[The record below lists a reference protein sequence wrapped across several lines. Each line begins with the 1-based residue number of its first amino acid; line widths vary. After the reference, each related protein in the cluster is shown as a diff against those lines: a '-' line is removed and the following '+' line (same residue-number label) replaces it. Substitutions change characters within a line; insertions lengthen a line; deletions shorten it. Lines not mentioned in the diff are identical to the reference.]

1 VASQV
6 EIANR
11 ALTKV
16 GEARILSLSDDV
28 EAARTV
34 DSLWDV
40 VRDAELRI
48 RVWRFAISRSS
59 LAALVSTPSWGF
71 DYEYQL
77 PSDCLR
83 VLQVGEYY
91 PGVSLSDYR
100 NADESEWKVE
110 GRKILTNEGA
120 PLKIRYVAQITDTG
134 QWDAAFTE
142 AFACRLAAEVCER
155 LTQSN
160 TKRQIAWDEY
170 KQAINMA
177 VRANAIES
185 APEPIP
191 DDAWVMARL

>member
-1 VASQV
+1 MASQV

-16 GEARILSLSDDV
+16 GEQRILSLSDDV

-34 DSLWDV
+34 DSLWGV

-48 RVWRFAISRSS
+48 RVWRFSIDRDA
-59 LAALVSTPSWGF
+59 LAALVTTPSWGF

-77 PSDCLR
+77 PADCLR
-83 VLQVGEYY
+83 LLQVGEYY

-110 GRKILTNEGA
+110 GRKILTNQSA
-120 PLKIRYVAQITDTG
+120 PLKIRYVSRVEDTG

-170 KQAINMA
+170 KQAISMA
-177 VRANAIES
+177 VKANAIES

-191 DDAWVMARL
+191 DSEWVMARL